1 MIDLVLAYDAD
12 LSAMNQDKLS
22 PFNLAMKANNI
33 KLLEKLS
40 DKIRFSKTPALLFD
54 FAPNV
59 FDDRYKKFLIKILDK
74 EPTIEKEKLNVLDK
88 NGFTPF
94 LGYLK
99 EFADKKEMAFFKNK
113 IRSN

>member
-40 DKIRFSKTPALLFD
+40 DKIRFSKPVRFPGFPSFCK
-54 FAPNV
+54 FARNKC
-59 FDDRYKKFLIKILDK
+59 D
-74 EPTIEKEKLNVLDK
+74 
-88 NGFTPF
+88 
-94 LGYLK
+94 LK
-99 EFADKKEMAFFKNK
+99 EFG
-113 IRSN
+113 RRGG